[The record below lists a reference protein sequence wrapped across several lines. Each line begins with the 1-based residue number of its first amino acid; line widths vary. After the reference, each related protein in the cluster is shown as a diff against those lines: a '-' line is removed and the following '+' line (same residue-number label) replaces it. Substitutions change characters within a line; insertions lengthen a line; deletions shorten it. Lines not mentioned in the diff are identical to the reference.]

1 MARKKATKK
10 TSDNRKHALLSVYD
24 KKGIVEFAKSL
35 TELGFEII
43 STGGT
48 AKVLND
54 NKIPV
59 IPIQKITGNPE
70 CFDGR
75 MKTISFEIESGILY
89 DRGKKSHVKE
99 AKDLNIKPIDIVVC
113 NLYPFENAVSKK
125 SVSLDTAIENI
136 DIGGPVMVRAAA
148 KNFKNVLVVID
159 PNDYQKITDSLKE
172 KKIDLRFR
180 QELAVKAFA
189 HTAFYDSQIAKHFG
203 KDMFLDEVTLAGRKS
218 FELKY
223 GENPHQKAS
232 FYIEPNTSSLMGKLK
247 SLSDKIPSLINIVD
261 INAGIKAVELFS
273 EPCAV
278 VIKHHT
284 PCGIAAGKNT
294 SEALERAIEADPE
307 SAFGGVIVIN
317 NPIDL
322 KTAKIIA
329 SFKEEKK
336 KNIDVIVCP
345 SIEKKAL
352 TLLKSV
358 RKNMGIYV
366 FGKMTK
372 KNSDNKNIKFVDGGF
387 LLQTAD
393 NDVEKNFSKWEIVT
407 KKKPT
412 KKQLEQMKAA
422 WKFVSRI
429 KSNSVIIVDEKL
441 PMTRGI
447 GSGQTSRFRS
457 TKLALEQAG
466 KFVKGGILASDS
478 FFPFDDSV
486 KLAAKHEVSA
496 IIQQGDSVNDKLSI
510 EAADKANIPMVLT
523 HTRAFW
529 H

>member
-1 MARKKATKK
+1 
-10 TSDNRKHALLSVYD
+10 
-24 KKGIVEFAKSL
+24 
-35 TELGFEII
+35 
-43 STGGT
+43 
-48 AKVLND
+48 
-54 NKIPV
+54 
-59 IPIQKITGNPE
+59 
-70 CFDGR
+70 
-75 MKTISFEIESGILY
+75 
-89 DRGKKSHVKE
+89 
-99 AKDLNIKPIDIVVC
+99 
-113 NLYPFENAVSKK
+113 
-125 SVSLDTAIENI
+125 
-136 DIGGPVMVRAAA
+136 MVRAAA
-148 KNFKNVLVVID
+148 KNFRSVLVVID
-159 PNDYQKITDSLKE
+159 PNDYQKITNLLK
-172 KKIDLRFR
+172 KKKVDLKLR
-180 QELAVKAFA
+180 QELAVKAFT

-203 KDMFLDEVTLAGRKS
+203 NDMFSNEITLAGRKS

-232 FYIEPNTSSLMGKLK
+232 FYIEPNTNSLMGRLK
-247 SLSDKIPSLINIVD
+247 SLSNKTPSLINVVD
-261 INAGIKAVELFS
+261 INAGIKAVELFKES
-273 EPCAV
+273 CAV

-284 PCGIAAGKNT
+284 PCGIAVGKDA
-294 SEALERAIEADPE
+294 SEALERAIKADPE

-317 NPIDL
+317 KPIDL

-336 KNIDVIVCP
+336 KNIDVIACP
-345 SIEKKAL
+345 SIDKKAVE
-352 TLLKSV
+352 LLRSV

-366 FGKMTK
+366 FGKIT
-372 KNSDNKNIKFVDGGF
+372 NQNRDNKNVKFVDGGF

-393 NDVEKNFSKWEIVT
+393 NNVEKNFSKWEVVS

-429 KSNSVIIVDEKL
+429 KSNSVIIVDGKL

-447 GSGQTSRFRS
+447 GSGQTSRLRS
-457 TKLALEQAG
+457 TKIALEQAG
-466 KFVKGGILASDS
+466 KFAKGGILASDS

-486 KLAAKHEVSA
+486 RLAAKHKVSA

-510 EAADKANIPMVLT
+510 EAANKANIPMVLT